1 MVAVERE
8 LTETLPAVA
17 APVTADAI
25 PLVLRRRG
33 ASVRQVLAMTV
44 VGIFALA
51 LFASRDLPSWVRGI
65 GDERIVER
73 AETGAVKWDDA
84 MASLGLV
91 RPHET
96 LRAWVSWALELKW
109 SRDPR

>member
-33 ASVRQVLAMTV
+33 ASVREVLAMTV

-65 GDERIVER
+65 GDERVVEW
-73 AETGAVKWDDA
+73 AETAAVKWDDA
-84 MASLGLV
+84 MESLGLV
-91 RPHET
+91 RPHEA

>member
-65 GDERIVER
+65 GDERVVEW

-84 MASLGLV
+84 MESLGLV
-91 RPHET
+91 RPHEA

>member
-8 LTETLPAVA
+8 LRETRPSVA

-25 PLVLRRRG
+25 PLRLRRRG
-33 ASVRQVLAMTV
+33 ASPRQVLTMTV
-44 VGIFALA
+44 VGIFVLA

-65 GDERIVER
+65 GDERVVER
-73 AETGAVKWDDA
+73 AEAGAVKWDDA
-84 MASLGLV
+84 MASLRLV